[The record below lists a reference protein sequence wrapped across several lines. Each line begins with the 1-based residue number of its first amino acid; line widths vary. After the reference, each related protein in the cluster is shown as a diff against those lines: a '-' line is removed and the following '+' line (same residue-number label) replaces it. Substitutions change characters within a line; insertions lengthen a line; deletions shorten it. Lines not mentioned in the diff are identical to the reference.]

1 MSIRLVAIDLDYTLL
16 NEKLEIPDVARDA
29 IQAAVKRGTTITL
42 ASGRMYRSTVRF
54 AEELGLD
61 APLITYNGAM
71 TKSSRSRQLYHHLP
85 VPIDLA
91 LGVVEYAQQED
102 IHINVY
108 LDDNLY
114 VKELSPEATGYAT
127 RSGVEAI
134 PVGDLTRFLQADPTK
149 LLFVADEKV
158 INKHIPIVKERF
170 GEQLNVVRSMPIYIE
185 VTNKGV
191 SKGTALKALAAQ
203 LGISREEVLAIGDSE
218 NDLDMIKYAG
228 TGVAVANALDIVK
241 DEANYVTSHPNGRGV
256 AEAFDK
262 FVLH

>member
-16 NEKLEIPDVARDA
+16 NNKLEIPDAARDA

-61 APLITYNGAM
+61 VPLITYNGAM

-85 VPIDLA
+85 VPFDLA
-91 LGVVEYAQQED
+91 LDVIRYAKQEG
-102 IHINVY
+102 IHINIY

-114 VKELSPEATGYAT
+114 VEKLSPEAIGYAT
-127 RSGVEAI
+127 RSGVEAT
-134 PVGDLTRFLQADPTK
+134 PVGDLTEFLKADPTK

-158 INKHIPIVKERF
+158 IDKHIPVVKERF
-170 GEQLNVVRSMPIYIE
+170 GDKLNVVRSMPIYIE

-191 SKGTALKALAAQ
+191 SKGTALKSLAAQ
-203 LGISREEVLAIGDSE
+203 LGIPREEVLAIGDSE
-218 NDLDMIKYAG
+218 NDLDMIEYAG
-228 TGVAVANALDIVK
+228 TGVAVANAVDIVR
-241 DEANYVTSHPNGRGV
+241 DRANYVTAHPNGRGV
-256 AEAFDK
+256 AEALDR
-262 FVLH
+262 FVL